1 MRVFVYEYMCATGG
15 GDHLRAEGWAMLRA
29 LVQDLAKLPGVGA
42 VTMLAEDG
50 PDDMPAEC
58 VRVRPGREETCFPRL
73 AAGADWCLVIAP
85 EFDDIL
91 LRRCTWARE
100 VGRPLNCSHDA
111 IALTADKLRLA
122 AHLTARGIATPD
134 TMPLHACPPPGP
146 VVCKPRFGAGAQAT
160 FSASARHKVAT
171 IISQAEETMPGG
183 EFVLQPYVAG
193 TPGGVA
199 FLVGP
204 GGAVPLLEARQR
216 LSLKVGQ
223 ICYEGGELP
232 LPAALA
238 TRATSLA
245 QRAVAAVPGL
255 FGYVGV
261 DLVLGNEADFVIEI
275 NPRLT
280 TSYVGLRRLAR
291 FNVAGEMLRIA
302 EGGRPAPLQWRD
314 GRVAFAKNGN
324 VREL

>member
-1 MRVFVYEYMCATGG
+1 
-15 GDHLRAEGWAMLRA
+15 
-29 LVQDLAKLPGVGA
+29 
-42 VTMLAEDG
+42 
-50 PDDMPAEC
+50 
-58 VRVRPGREETCFPRL
+58 
-73 AAGADWCLVIAP
+73 
-85 EFDDIL
+85 
-91 LRRCTWARE
+91 
-100 VGRPLNCSHDA
+100 
-111 IALTADKLRLA
+111 
-122 AHLTARGIATPD
+122 
-134 TMPLHACPPPGP
+134 MPLLG
-146 VVCKPRFGAGAQAT
+146 
-160 FSASARHKVAT
+160 
-171 IISQAEETMPGG
+171 
-183 EFVLQPYVAG
+183 
-193 TPGGVA
+193 
-199 FLVGP
+199 
-204 GGAVPLLEARQR
+204 ARQR
-216 LSLKVGQ
+216 LSLKVAQ